1 MCTLVVNYAS
11 SVWVWVNSFGDGFI
25 ARELKF
31 VSAVAKRNDHEQC
44 GLSTSWAQGVSE
56 VWQAVAQRKGLV
68 FPWKFPC
75 LLVLW
80 KLWERY
86 GVLAFMNSEGGMNEF
101 GHIQPAPTHQHTIH
115 WMPIIIQLWMNL
127 N

>member
-31 VSAVAKRNDHEQC
+31 VSAVAKRNHHEQC
-44 GLSTSWAQGVSE
+44 GLSTSWAQGCLKSGSGTK
-56 VWQAVAQRKGLV
+56 KGFGFSMKV
-68 FPWKFPC
+68 PMSSCP
-75 LLVLW
+75 V

-86 GVLAFMNSEGGMNEF
+86 GV
-101 GHIQPAPTHQHTIH
+101 
-115 WMPIIIQLWMNL
+115 
-127 N
+127 